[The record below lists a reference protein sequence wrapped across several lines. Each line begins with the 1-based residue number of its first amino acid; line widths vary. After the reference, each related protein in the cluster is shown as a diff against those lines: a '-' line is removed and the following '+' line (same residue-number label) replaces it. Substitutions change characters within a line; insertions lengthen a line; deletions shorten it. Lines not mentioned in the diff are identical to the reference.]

1 MMTGLF
7 YINNYKIMNKKNIY
21 IEFFW
26 SESYTIDVAKENL
39 KYSRAYKYLKAFSQS
54 NSRYY
59 DLFTDIEKVSDIDS
73 EELKNYHIIEVE
85 AKWYSQW
92 DYQSWTL
99 YFDKQVLK
107 DKDALEDIKYFT
119 QDLQYYFTAENI
131 LINWY
136 IEDIKIIDWKEYKH
150 KERLDGISYEFKE
163 WVDEKELENNI
174 KEFLDENWIEQKDY
188 NIIYDI
194 IKINY

>member
-1 MMTGLF
+1 MTK
-7 YINNYKIMNKKNIY
+7 NNIY

-26 SESYTIDVAKENL
+26 SESYTIDDAKENF
-39 KYSRAYKYLKAFSQS
+39 KYSRAYKYLEAFSQS
-54 NSRYY
+54 NSSYY
-59 DLFTDIEKVSDIDS
+59 DLFSDIEKINDIDS
-73 EELKNYHIIEVE
+73 EEINDYHIIEVE

-107 DKDALEDIKYFT
+107 DNEAVEEIKYFT
-119 QDLQYYFTAENI
+119 QDLQYYFIAENI
-131 LINWY
+131 LISWY

-150 KERLDGISYEFKE
+150 NERLDGISYEFRE
-163 WVDEKELENNI
+163 WVNEEEIEESI
-174 KEFLDENWIEQKDY
+174 KDFLLQNWIEQKDY

-194 IKINY
+194 EKINY

>member
-1 MMTGLF
+1 
-7 YINNYKIMNKKNIY
+7 MNKKNIY